1 MAEINDELHE
11 LEERAE
17 HGAHDRKLAPVSFT
31 EAMLAVILALITVLG
46 HRAHTHQ
53 VVMQTR
59 ANDQWGFYQG
69 NDIRGKADE
78 NFAKLMSVME
88 FNAKEKENADKLKE
102 WFNSEAGR
110 RREKLKE
117 IEKEARAL
125 EAETDREG
133 RLANRYDLG
142 EAFLEVALVITS
154 ITLLT
159 RRRVYWAVGGVVA
172 VLGIAVA
179 MSSLFVH

>member
-11 LEERAE
+11 LEEHAE
-17 HGAHDRKLAPVSFT
+17 HAVADPRMAPVSFT
-31 EAMLAVILALITVLG
+31 MAVLAVILATTTLLG

-53 VVMQTR
+53 VVLQTR

-69 NDIRGKADE
+69 NAIRRSTDE
-78 NFAKLMSVME
+78 MFSNLMSAMD
-88 FNAKEKENADKLKE
+88 FKDKDKAEKVRE
-102 WFNSEAGR
+102 WFNSEADR
-110 RREKLKE
+110 HRDKVKE

-125 EAETDREG
+125 EAEARREA

-142 EAFLEVALVITS
+142 EGFLEVALVITS

-159 RRRVYWAVGGVVA
+159 RRRIYWALGGVFA

-179 MSSLFVH
+179 VSALFVR